1 VDSTSPPAGG
11 DVFSFSEAHTSEV
24 SQFCWWSAE
33 MKAESERSLETKDC
47 PLCNKALLLSEF
59 GICRARKDG
68 RNLYCKS
75 CIRKKV
81 TDSRKA
87 LREYKS
93 ARKRYVTLQALESNE
108 MSMSDNE
115 SHVAAQHVTRVV
127 SKLSPIERVREAIKR
142 NARTQKEIAQETKL
156 GKDEIGDALANLLL
170 WTHEIRTKVIDNT
183 RMYFMNES
191 QEVGF
196 LQPEGGPRIPRRKP
210 DVPSSFSA
218 LQGLMPGKKPEGEP
232 EKIGGWVAA

>member
-1 VDSTSPPAGG
+1 MK
-11 DVFSFSEAHTSEV
+11 SETGV
-24 SQFCWWSAE
+24 I
-33 MKAESERSLETKDC
+33 LETKDC
-47 PLCNKALLLSEF
+47 PICAQALPISEF

-81 TDSRKA
+81 TESRQV
-87 LREYKS
+87 LREYRS
-93 ARKRYVTLQALESNE
+93 ARKRYVSQQTLEGG
-108 MSMSDNE
+108 SDSSTQNF
-115 SHVAAQHVTRVV
+115 SRML
-127 SKLSPIERVREAIKR
+127 SKLSPIERVREAIKK

-170 WTHEIRTKVIDNT
+170 WTHEIRTEIVDNT
-183 RMYFMNES
+183 RMYFINQAGES
-191 QEVGF
+191 GT
-196 LQPEGGPRIPRRKP
+196 LQVETPQVPRRKP

-218 LQGLMPGKKPEGEP
+218 LQGLMPGRKPEGET

>member
-1 VDSTSPPAGG
+1 MK
-11 DVFSFSEAHTSEV
+11 SESD
-24 SQFCWWSAE
+24 
-33 MKAESERSLETKDC
+33 RSSETKDC
-47 PLCNKALLLSEF
+47 PLCAQALPLSEF

-68 RNLYCKS
+68 RNLYCKC

-81 TDSRKA
+81 TDSRQA

-93 ARKRYVTLQALESNE
+93 ARKRCGSLQGSETNDISAI
-108 MSMSDNE
+108 DND
-115 SHVAAQHVTRVV
+115 SQSSPQHLSRVP
-127 SKLSPIERVREAIKR
+127 SKLSPIERVREAIKK
-142 NARTQKEIAQETKL
+142 NARTQKDIAQETKL

-170 WTHEIRTKVIDNT
+170 WTREIRTEVIDNT
-183 RMYFMNES
+183 RMYFVNES
-191 QEVGF
+191 
-196 LQPEGGPRIPRRKP
+196 PELGLAQSENGPKLPRRKP